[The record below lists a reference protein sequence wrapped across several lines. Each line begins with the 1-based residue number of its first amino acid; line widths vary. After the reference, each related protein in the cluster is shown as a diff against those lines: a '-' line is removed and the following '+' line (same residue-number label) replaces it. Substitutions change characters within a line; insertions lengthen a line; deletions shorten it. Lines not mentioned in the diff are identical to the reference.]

1 MKNLKKK
8 IEVFCLVMMMCVMSI
23 VPNMNVNAAATCTRT
38 EPTEAQI
45 TAHDP
50 IIYRS
55 NVLGRVTA
63 SGVVENL
70 GSISSYDDFDMPEGM
85 AYVVP
90 YGYKNDKGI
99 VVWDYCGGPYAGT
112 NTEVY
117 VYNDATRK
125 TSNATRISA
134 YPSYQQKIDTLS
146 NELKYK
152 INTYG
157 MFIRCIAVAD
167 DYTDWDDNPKTNYN
181 GTVTCSADFRAYIEA
196 YPDAYIDTKLSDT
209 NTIIEGANGSLDGTA
224 TFPCANEYKHYE
236 WQVAPADAYT
246 DVAAANADKT
256 DDKWTSCS
264 GATYASAGG
273 SVMTIMNTPKSLN
286 NKYYRCKYD
295 TGLKGAVA
303 SYSNVTQL
311 KVTDAELTGVTAKS
325 FGTNSSKYKPNVGD
339 TVSTDD
345 ITVTTRWNNN
355 NVIDKDGNDALV
367 KGKLFFIDKN
377 GKETSEYSFDII
389 GAGTVDVVYD
399 SEGSVGKVPSVED
412 AYKSTLSFTVEDLTA
427 PKAEPTADNTVKT
440 DASKT
445 TDITINASDNYD
457 KAADIQYKLVK
468 FQSDDK
474 TYDMVQDFTKVGTG
488 VYKLAAKNGNG
499 KYGLVMKDSFGNIS
513 SPYTFTVE
521 AWDDTAPTLDVTITP
536 DVSKPSTYRTIKF
549 NASDGDASNTN
560 IVNNKFKYFAELET
574 SNYKEK
580 AYSAITD
587 WSTTDGY
594 TITKEGTYH
603 LYCAD
608 KYGNMTTSKID
619 ASKLN
624 LDNEAP
630 IIDSL
635 SLTGE
640 NSSAFNVSTNAAT
653 KDEIHITAH
662 DNKTATAD
670 ILFKLQKQ
678 NGSKY
683 EDVTTYQK
691 LDKYTLTGTQGNGI
705 YRVIAKDSFGN
716 ISDASTIS
724 VYAWDD
730 MTPAISPAITPDV
743 SKPSTY
749 RTIKFNAND
758 GDASNTNIVNNKF
771 KYFAELETSN
781 YKEKA
786 YSAITDWSTTDG
798 YTITKEGTYHLY
810 CADKYGN
817 MTTSKIDA
825 SKLNLDNEAP
835 IIDSLSLTG
844 ENSSAFNV
852 STNAATKDEIHI
864 TAHDNKTATADI
876 LFKLQK
882 QNGSKYEDVTTYQKL
897 DKYTLTGTQGNGIYR
912 VIAKDSFGNISDA
925 STISVYAWD
934 DMTPAIS
941 PAITPDVSKPSTYR
955 TIKFNA
961 SDGDASN
968 TNIVNNKFKYFMEAE
983 TTGYTTKQ
991 FSDIQDW
998 SDTDGFTITKEGTY
1012 HLYCTDKY
1020 GNMIES
1026 QLNTLPLNLDNEPPT
1041 VSASVSNPDE
1051 NDNVTVTLKAKDNVT
1066 AITKGCISIN
1076 PNDVT
1081 LSDGAKDGDWTIY
1094 TFATK
1099 NMNDYTVKVSDDAG
1113 NSTDVVISAGQALSQ
1128 TFTVKF
1134 LSEDGQVLKTENVVY
1149 GHSAT
1154 PPTVEGKEGYTFN
1167 GWTGSFQNVTS
1178 NTTLYARFTKDSIKY
1193 VTVHYN
1199 TDGGNSIQDAQV
1211 ESGSRAPYQ
1220 KPIKS
1225 GYFFNGWYTDSNKGV
1240 LYDFG
1245 QGVTSETTI
1254 YASWSVDKA
1263 NKLTNAELQDLLD
1276 KAKSSVT
1283 AQTKT
1288 VTVTK
1293 TEVKTVAAKDDPNVH
1308 KYTDAELQK
1317 LLEEARAAG
1326 YREGSAS
1333 VKPEKIY
1340 VKAQAKAKDNTV
1352 TVSEDPRADVDDGNL
1367 VSVKFSLPEGRTFT
1381 KKLAPGTPIVVLDT
1395 DGQHIKDYKA
1405 ENGLIIDLSNDS
1417 DDDLKGYNAYDLND
1431 EYVLKQTCIED
1442 EDTALADGNES
1453 LNTETV
1459 TEEDDNDKT
1468 SSVNMKTIGII
1479 SGISLAGIGLICL
1492 VILML
1497 KRKKKRK

>member
-50 IIYRS
+50 IIYGS
-55 NVLGRVTA
+55 SVLGTVTA
-63 SGVVENL
+63 SGVVDNL
-70 GSISSYDDFDMPEGM
+70 GSISSYDDFNMPEGM

-90 YGYKNDKGI
+90 YGYKNSNT
-99 VVWDYCGGPYAGT
+99 VTCWDYCGGAYAGT
-112 NTEVY
+112 STEVY

-134 YPSYQQKIDTLS
+134 FPDYQQKIDTLS

-181 GTVTCSADFRAYIEA
+181 GTVTCRANFSAYIEA

-224 TFPCANEYKHYE
+224 AFPCANEYKHYE

-246 DVAAANADKT
+246 DVTAANADKT

-345 ITVTTRWNNN
+345 ITVTTKWNNN

-367 KGKLFFIDKN
+367 KGKLFFVDKN
-377 GKETSEYSFDII
+377 GKEASKYSFDTI
-389 GAGTVDVVYD
+389 GAGAVDVVYD
-399 SEGSVGKVPSVED
+399 PEGSVGKTPSVKD

-427 PKAEPTADNTVKT
+427 PKAEPTVNNTVKT
-440 DASKT
+440 DVSKT

-468 FQSDDK
+468 YQSDDK
-474 TYDMVQDFTKVGTG
+474 TYDMVQDFAKVGTG

-499 KYGLVMKDSFGNIS
+499 KYGLIMKDSFGNIS
-513 SPYTFTVE
+513 NPYTFTVE
-521 AWDDTAPTLDVTITP
+521 AWDNTAPVLDIAITP

-574 SNYKEK
+574 SSYKEK

-683 EDVTTYQK
+683 EDVTNYGTYQK
-691 LDKYTLTGTQGNGI
+691 LSKYTLTGTQGNGI
-705 YRVIAKDSFGN
+705 YRVIAKDSFDN
-716 ISDASTIS
+716 ISDPVTIS

-730 MTPAISPAITPDV
+730 MTPAIS
-743 SKPSTY
+743 S
-749 RTIKFNAND
+749 
-758 GDASNTNIVNNKF
+758 
-771 KYFAELETSN
+771 
-781 YKEKA
+781 
-786 YSAITDWSTTDG
+786 
-798 YTITKEGTYHLY
+798 
-810 CADKYGN
+810 
-817 MTTSKIDA
+817 
-825 SKLNLDNEAP
+825 
-835 IIDSLSLTG
+835 
-844 ENSSAFNV
+844 
-852 STNAATKDEIHI
+852 
-864 TAHDNKTATADI
+864 
-876 LFKLQK
+876 
-882 QNGSKYEDVTTYQKL
+882 
-897 DKYTLTGTQGNGIYR
+897 
-912 VIAKDSFGNISDA
+912 
-925 STISVYAWD
+925 
-934 DMTPAIS
+934 
-941 PAITPDVSKPSTYR
+941 AITPDVSKPSTYR

-983 TTGYTTKQ
+983 TTGYTIKQ

-998 SDTDGFTITKEGTY
+998 SNTDGFTITKEGTY
-1012 HLYCTDKY
+1012 HLYCADKY

-1178 NTTLYARFTKDSIKY
+1178 NISLYARFTKDPIKY

-1199 TDGGNSIQDAQV
+1199 TDGGNTIQDAQV

-1326 YREGSAS
+1326 YKEGSAS

-1340 VKAQAKAKDNTV
+1340 IKAQAKAKDNTV

-1497 KRKKKRK
+1497 KRKKKNK